1 MSDKSIR
8 LAGIIDTYAY
18 TLVDSSITL
27 TAQSYGTYSCV
38 ATTNIQITLPNL
50 DSSITNWSVKITN
63 PLQSLIPS
71 ANSDLSSVV
80 VLFPHTYN
88 SIVLEKKASVQ
99 IYWRDNDYLSVIN
112 TPNIPPSSYK
122 AFNRRIVLTSSQ
134 QYTAPYRGY
143 YKVTCIG
150 AGGGGGG
157 GATTSGDN
165 NRGGTAGG
173 DTLFG
178 SYVSAM
184 GGAGGGAGRVYGS
197 GGGGGGGEVST
208 GYAFLD
214 VGQVVEVTVGSP
226 GIGSGNDKVNGTG
239 HQLVIGA
246 PMEHL
251 GGGGAPGASNGTCD
265 EGASYYPTP
274 GGAGARTYLGYGGG
288 GGGGMSGDSGGI
300 YSDLCKGAA
309 SDGAQYSSGGG
320 VNAGGIGGNGG
331 SGAVIIE
338 YFDESLETSRM
349 LRGKQ

>member
-8 LAGIIDTYAY
+8 ISGIIDSYAY

-27 TAQSYGTYSCV
+27 TDKSYGTYACV
-38 ATTNIQITLPNL
+38 SENNITVTLPNL
-50 DSSITNWSVKITN
+50 NSNITNWSVKISN
-63 PLQSLIPS
+63 PLQSLTNPS
-71 ANSDLSSVV
+71 NLSSVIV
-80 VLFPHTYN
+80 IFPHTYN
-88 SIVLEKKASVQ
+88 SIVLEKNASIQV
-99 IYWRDNDYLSVIN
+99 YWRNNDFLSVIN

-122 AFNRRIVLTSSQ
+122 ATNRKIVLTASQ
-134 QYTAPYRGY
+134 QFTAPYRGH

-150 AGGGGGG
+150 GGGGGGG

-165 NRGGTAGG
+165 NRGGTNGG
-173 DTLFG
+173 YTTFG
-178 SYVSAM
+178 NLVSAR
-184 GGAGGGAGRVYGS
+184 GGSGGGAGRVYGS
-197 GGGGGGGEVST
+197 GGGGGAGEVSI

-214 VGQVVEVTVGSP
+214 AGQKVNVTIGAP
-226 GIGSGNDKVNGTG
+226 GTGSGNDNINGTG
-239 HQLVIGA
+239 LQLVFGA

-331 SGAVIIE
+331 PGAVIIE
-338 YFDESLETSRM
+338 YYDSTLKS
-349 LRGKQ
+349 